1 MQCCFWQRCALT
13 GLNAPEIIR
22 HHQSGG
28 VLRSGHPSSISS
40 ACCANSVRNIPKP
53 WSASPFKQPPWI
65 WYSKPPPEKIAAS
78 DWKNGQT
85 PGLGEPSLHC
95 YSQSM
100 ESFNESW
107 RVLLAQIHRGVV
119 GQDAPTSYI
128 LEQSI

>member
-13 GLNAPEIIR
+13 GLNAPEIIC

-28 VLRSGHPSSISS
+28 VLRSGHPYSISS

-53 WSASPFKQPPWI
+53 WSASPFKPPPWI

-85 PGLGEPSLHC
+85 PGPVRSTGKKERSIPSPSLNPK
-95 YSQSM
+95 SENKIRRLLRLRRLE
-100 ESFNESW
+100 ES
-107 RVLLAQIHRGVV
+107 RGH
-119 GQDAPTSYI
+119 GTG
-128 LEQSI
+128 L